1 MEKFIASLFSLFIT
15 LDSIGS
21 IPFFISYTHNFT
33 KEKKK
38 KVLFISIFVCFI
50 ISILFLYFGD
60 FLFKYLKISFSDF
73 LIASGVILLI
83 FSITEFIGATQFK
96 IEEEEFAIVPLAIPL
111 LAGPAF
117 LTTILIS
124 KNFYGR
130 EITLICIFLNI
141 TFAYIILFYSYKI
154 FQVIGKT
161 GIKGIIKI
169 ISLFLASLGIKF
181 IREGIEQIIRF

>member
-60 FLFKYLKISFSDF
+60 FLFKYLKISFNDF